1 MTMSKALRS
10 IWVLGFIS
18 GCASWLPTAVP
29 MRSIDYPGAAAPAHC
44 LMVFLPGLGDTGA
57 RFEQRGFVS
66 DVRAQHLS
74 IDMVAA
80 DASLGYYANGILT
93 ERLFT
98 DVVAPRAS
106 RGYAQIWVVG
116 ISMGGLGTF
125 LYSRQRPSGEVYGV
139 LALSPYLG
147 EQQVSDAVRSEGGL
161 STWQAPPPVATMN
174 ASNYT
179 SELWRWLQA
188 VNAGREP
195 GPQLYIGYGLQDRL
209 ARVDV
214 LLGDDLPTAHVFT
227 VDGEHNWDTWKV
239 LFARFL
245 STDALAG
252 CK

>member
-1 MTMSKALRS
+1 MPKTLTFFCT
-10 IWVLGFIS
+10 WVFLS
-18 GCASWLPTAVP
+18 ACARWLPAPVP
-29 MRSIDYPGAAAPAHC
+29 MTAIDYPSSAAPARC
-44 LMVFLPGLGDTGA
+44 LMVFLPGLGDTGK

-66 DVRAQHLS
+66 RVRALYPR

-93 ERLFT
+93 ERLFA
-98 DVVAPRAS
+98 DVVAPRS
-106 RGYAQIWVVG
+106 NRRYEHVWLVG
-116 ISMGGLGTF
+116 ISMGGLGTL
-125 LYSRQRPSGEVYGV
+125 LYARQRPSGEVYGA

-147 EQQVSDAVRSEGGL
+147 EEGIGDAVRDAGGL
-161 STWQAPPPVATMN
+161 QTWQAPPAVATMN

-195 GPQLYIGYGLQDRL
+195 GPRLYLGYGLQDRL
-209 ARVDV
+209 ARIDT

-227 VDGEHNWDTWKV
+227 MAGEHNWDTWQV

-245 STDALAG
+245 STDALAA